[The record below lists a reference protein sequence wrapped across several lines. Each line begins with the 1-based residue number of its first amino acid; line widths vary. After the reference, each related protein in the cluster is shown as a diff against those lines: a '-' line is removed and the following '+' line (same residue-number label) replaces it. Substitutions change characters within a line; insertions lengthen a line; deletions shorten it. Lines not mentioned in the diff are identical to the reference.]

1 MRLSPWTLR
10 RGEGGGGRGTT
21 TKRWECVS
29 EEKKAWTRATTTFP
43 RSARG
48 ERARDDG
55 SVGVGGAPK
64 RLRRAGGRARPQEHL
79 HRARHR
85 AQPLRARRCVP
96 KLGQRPTRLRFS
108 RRSRASNP
116 RRGGVSGG
124 TRIPNRPRLFRAT
137 TRTGTPRR
145 HLRARL
151 DGLGMLAIDREASLG
166 ARGAT
171 PPRSEARSGTPSRG
185 LAAGADPESKPPEA
199 PRDERFS
206 GRSPLAA
213 VDANDPRSNVV
224 ARGAG
229 DAKSSSRRD
238 TDDARTPA
246 ASLDAEVRR
255 ADDSARVAGA
265 DENEAAPASARAADG
280 HPPRR
285 PRRIRPRAPSS
296 TRRRPRSR
304 VCVVARRTPIASPTN
319 SSRTRT
325 RRYPAC
331 AFSSRPR
338 RPPRRARRR
347 RRLEETPPRRFSPSR
362 TASRPS
368 SACFARLRSPA
379 RTRGCARRASA
390 PPSRRRRA
398 PRRRR
403 VFAPSTTPR
412 RAEPRRRPRALR
424 WARAAAKEEAEAHW
438 AETIGKANERANAA
452 EAKATALAEEVKR
465 LEERCAKT
473 AEEKEG
479 TRANSSGPAN
489 DEASEQSAS
498 EHSSMALALALADAK
513 AHDAAASEEVAE
525 ARREEAAKE
534 EAEAKLVDATRRART
549 TRAELERER
558 VKSAA
563 ETRRA
568 DKAEAERGAGRLRA
582 SATSRRCA
590 IASRKSRTGA
600 SLWRRRRSGASP
612 RSSATRGRR
621 GRRGDDAGS
630 GRRRWRRR
638 RRRRRR
644 PSPARSGRRRTRRR
658 DRGRRPDAAS
668 EAVIAELRL
677 ELEREAR
684 ASAASSAASPS
695 ARAPRAATS
704 PPPSARRRT
713 RAPS

>member
-124 TRIPNRPRLFRAT
+124 TRIPNRPRLSFRAT

-171 PPRSEARSGTPSRG
+171 PPRSGARSGTPSRG

-265 DENEAAPASARAADG
+265 DENEAAPASARADA
-280 HPPRR
+280 
-285 PRRIRPRAPSS
+285 SS
-296 TRRRPRSR
+296 
-304 VCVVARRTPIASPTN
+304 
-319 SSRTRT
+319 
-325 RRYPAC
+325 
-331 AFSSRPR
+331 
-338 RPPRRARRR
+338 
-347 RRLEETPPRRFSPSR
+347 
-362 TASRPS
+362 
-368 SACFARLRSPA
+368 
-379 RTRGCARRASA
+379 
-390 PPSRRRRA
+390 
-398 PRRRR
+398 
-403 VFAPSTTPR
+403 
-412 RAEPRRRPRALR
+412 
-424 WARAAAKEEAEAHW
+424 
-438 AETIGKANERANAA
+438 
-452 EAKATALAEEVKR
+452 
-465 LEERCAKT
+465 
-473 AEEKEG
+473 
-479 TRANSSGPAN
+479 
-489 DEASEQSAS
+489 
-498 EHSSMALALALADAK
+498 
-513 AHDAAASEEVAE
+513 AAASETDPT
-525 ARREEAAKE
+525 ARAV
-534 EAEAKLVDATRRART
+534 VDAQASALARSRRRKANADRLADELLADAN
-549 TRAELERER
+549 AEI
-558 VKSAA
+558 S
-563 ETRRA
+563 
-568 DKAEAERGAGRLRA
+568 RLR
-582 SATSRRCA
+582 
-590 IASRKSRTGA
+590 
-600 SLWRRRRSGASP
+600 LLLE
-612 RSSATRGRR
+612 
-621 GRRGDDAGS
+621 
-630 GRRRWRRR
+630 
-638 RRRRRR
+638 
-644 PSPARSGRRRTRRR
+644 
-658 DRGRRPDAAS
+658 AS
-668 EAVIAELRL
+668 EAS
-677 ELEREAR
+677 
-684 ASAASSAASPS
+684 ASARGGVDASKKLSLEGSRP
-695 ARAPRAATS
+695 RGPRRDPRAHAS
-704 PPPSARRRT
+704 RG
-713 RAPS
+713 